1 MSDRKAFTA
10 DALKS
15 LPLPI
20 THSNFSVSER
30 LLATDRRLISGAS
43 MKVIIDGVEYVPK
56 ATTEQPVRQPHDL
69 LCLYDLLYRLREGIN
84 SLRGALQLQ
93 KDVDELDQLAS
104 MANQAIGILI
114 RRLS

>member
-10 DALKS
+10 DSLKS

-20 THSNFSVSER
+20 THSDFWFPER

-43 MKVIIDGVEYVPK
+43 MKVIDGVEYAPK
-56 ATTEQPVRQPHDL
+56 TTTDQPVRQSHDL
-69 LCLYDLLYRLREGIN
+69 LCLYDVLYRLREGIN